1 MSAIA
6 HIRNIG
12 VIAHID
18 AGKTTLTE
26 RMLFYARKIHRM
38 GEVHNG
44 TATMDYLP
52 EEQERGITITS
63 ACTTCDWNAHSI
75 NIIDTPGHVDFT
87 IEVQRS
93 LRVLDGAVGVFCA
106 VGGVQPQSETVWRQS
121 EQFGVPKIIFINK
134 MDRIG
139 ADFSTVL
146 NALRSRL
153 AVTPLP
159 LTIPVGEGEDFDGI
173 IDVLSMERLHFD
185 AEDKGLSYTRSPL
198 NADEQSLAAP
208 WREKLLEALAEVDDI
223 FVDAYLEENFSPDDI
238 HAALRR
244 ATINNKATP
253 VLCGSALKNTG
264 IQLLLNAVCAYL
276 PSPLD
281 VPAPLG
287 HSLKGAEQDGSDP
300 KNPNSNSPQSPITVA
315 ETAPLSALVFK
326 VLIEDS
332 RKLSFMR
339 LYAGSINEGENCRN
353 ISQNTD
359 DRISHIYRMHADR
372 REQIPSASAGDI
384 VAIVGLR
391 SALTGSTYGAREHPV
406 LLEAIS
412 SYEPVITLALEPR
425 NADEGA
431 TLDEALTRY
440 TTEDPTLFVNAD
452 EGSGHRMVSGMG
464 ELHLDVLLERIKRE
478 YSISPRAGQPQVV
491 CRETVLKQVERTGVF
506 DKELGKDHHF
516 GAITLSL
523 SPLPRGTGNVVEL
536 GDFVPTDPRERAKQK
551 PQPWPEAWLSAS
563 LQGALDCLQSG
574 VLNGY
579 PVQDVRV
586 CITAMERREGL
597 SSAPGYHMA
606 TGIALREALA
616 AAQPVSLEPLM
627 LVVISVPETFLGPAI
642 SLLSTCGGRVEHLSD
657 EGGQKTVKG
666 IAPMRQLFGF
676 STSLRSVTQG
686 RAGLIMQFERFD
698 TV

>member
-1 MSAIA
+1 MPMSDIA

-26 RMLFYARKIHRM
+26 RMLFYAHKIHRM

-121 EQFGVPKIIFINK
+121 EQFGVPKIVFINK
-134 MDRIG
+134 IDRIG
-139 ADFSTVL
+139 ADFAAVL
-146 NALRSRL
+146 DALRNRL
-153 AVTPLP
+153 AVTPLT
-159 LTIPVGEGEDFDGI
+159 LTIPVGEGDDFDGI
-173 IDVLSMERLHFD
+173 IDVLHMERLHFD

-198 NADEQSLAAP
+198 NTKEQSLAAP

-223 FVDAYLEENFSPDDI
+223 FVDAYLEESFSLDDI

-244 ATINNKATP
+244 ATVNNKATP

-287 HSLKGAEQDGSDP
+287 HSPKESD
-300 KNPNSNSPQSPITVA
+300 SDTLQSPITVSA
-315 ETAPLSALVFK
+315 TAPLSALVFK

-339 LYAGSINEGENCRN
+339 LYAGSIIEGENCRN
-353 ISQNTD
+353 LSQNVD
-359 DRISHIYRMHADR
+359 DRISRIYRMHADR

-384 VAIVGLR
+384 VAVVGLR

-406 LLEAIS
+406 LLEPIS

-425 NADEGA
+425 NANEGA

-440 TTEDPTLFVNAD
+440 TTEDPTLFVNMD

-491 CRETVLKQVERTGVF
+491 CRETVLKQVERTGIF
-506 DKELGKDHHF
+506 DKELGKEHHF
-516 GAITLSL
+516 GAVTLSL

-536 GDFVPTDPRERAKQK
+536 GDFVPTDLRERSKQK
-551 PQPWPEAWLSAS
+551 PQPWPEAWLRAS
-563 LQGALDCLQSG
+563 LQGAQDCLQSG

-579 PVQDVRV
+579 PVQDVHV

-627 LVVISVPETFLGPAI
+627 LVLISVPEAFLGPAI
-642 SLLSTCGGRVEHLSD
+642 SLFSSCGGRVEHLD
-657 EGGQKTVKG
+657 DTAGQKTVKG
-666 IAPMRQLFGF
+666 LAPMRQLFGF

-686 RAGLIMQFERFD
+686 RAGLVMQFERFD